1 VRGRGFRSFARFWI
15 DSAVAAPPSD
25 EELRLTQFFIE
36 VALSTPTPVAEPVDD
51 PEGGGEVGPG
61 TNPAADDSICGAAVP
76 VTWCEIE
83 FPDATTRRYAKVPI
97 NIGDPKEPRATTF
110 GTVHRALSNAFGDS
124 LGSQMSPTLTDVDG
138 ALRAAEDDDSLV
150 GSRYSQYVSS
160 KALLKADPTKKT
172 RVFDGVITDC
182 EPEAQRTF
190 SLQVTDYLTVLLDE
204 FSKRTF
210 PQRVF
215 NLEDFPNMANRSD
228 DPTSPGN
235 PTMVGKPV
243 PILYGALSDEHAD
256 TPVGVVPW
264 VFTGR
269 VPFASRG
276 GQMWDEYIAAGHD
289 IGGWQSHFVASGGG
303 LSTGTSYPS
312 RVQINA
318 GSGLVE
324 VAWPGT
330 TLWSDEFGTART
342 ITRNGNTYLA
352 MYMFGPRSDLS
363 RSGQVPHVSNLWGID
378 ENGDGTGRVI
388 DDLYRQILHLLINW
402 VFGDYRGGAW
412 LSPRTVGAG
421 LELYSRM
428 DTTTFEAIKDRRET
442 QLGMPVKGAFI
453 LGHAGTTVTLTDL
466 LTLAAKNG
474 KFDYGTNRHGQIIAS
489 IIDETLPINRDLTAL
504 ANVIER
510 TYKAKRRRDLVRNI
524 VSYRY
529 ARRYVPPLAGGT
541 PAEGELL
548 PATTVEQNPEWAGA
562 VIGDDAPRDAV
573 SVSKHGERPETI
585 DFEMVRDA
593 DTAAALVDLTLEE
606 SASAVVGV
614 GFEEGECGVDTD
626 LGMVDALTHF
636 DALSDSKRSMRCEVH
651 DLDLDQFTVRKQ
663 YREFGEV

>member
-1 VRGRGFRSFARFWI
+1 MF
-15 DSAVAAPPSD
+15 VAADAVPAAPSD
-25 EELRLTQFFIE
+25 HEIRITQFFIE
-36 VALSTPTPVAEPVDD
+36 VSLSVPTPVAEPVGDPGGSPGGT

-61 TNPAADDSICGAAVP
+61 DNPADDESICGAAVP
-76 VTWCEIE
+76 ITWCEIE
-83 FPDATTRRYAKVPI
+83 FPDAVTRRYAKVPI
-97 NIGDPKEPRATTF
+97 NVGEPKDPRGMTF
-110 GTVHRALSNAFGDS
+110 GSVHRALSNAFGDNQ
-124 LGSQMSPTLTDVDG
+124 GSTMSPTLADVDG
-138 ALRAAEDDDSLV
+138 ALRSAEDDDSLV

-160 KALLKADPTKKT
+160 KALLKADPTNKT

-182 EPEAQRTF
+182 EPEAERTF

-215 NLEDFPNMANRSD
+215 NLEDFPNMANRAD

-243 PILYGALSDEHAD
+243 PILYGALSDEFED
-256 TPVGVVPW
+256 DPVGVVPW

-269 VPFASRG
+269 VAFASRG
-276 GQMWDEYIAAGHD
+276 GQLWDEYIAAGHD
-289 IGGWQSHFVASGGG
+289 IHFWQSHFVASGGG

-318 GSGLVE
+318 ASGLVE

-330 TLWSDEFGTART
+330 TLWSDEFGSART

-378 ENGDGTGRVI
+378 ENPTGTSRCI

-402 VFGDYRGGAW
+402 VFGDYRGGPW
-412 LSPRTVGAG
+412 LSPPTVGAG
-421 LELYSRM
+421 LELYSRIA
-428 DTTTFEAIKDRRET
+428 TTTFEAVKDRRET
-442 QLGMPVKGAFI
+442 QLGMLVKGAFI
-453 LGHAGTTVTLTDL
+453 LGDDGATRTLTDL

-474 KFDYGTNRHGQIIAS
+474 KFDYGVNRHGQIVAS
-489 IIDETLPINRDLTAL
+489 ILDETLPINRDLTAL
-504 ANVIER
+504 ADVIQR
-510 TYKAKRRRDLVRNI
+510 TYKAKRRRDQVRNVI
-524 VSYRY
+524 PYHY

-548 PATTVEQNPEWAGA
+548 PATTVEQNPDWAGE
-562 VIGDDAPRDAV
+562 VIGEAAPRDAA
-573 SVSKHGERPETI
+573 SVTKYGERPEAI

-593 DTAAALVDLTLEE
+593 DTAAALAELTLEE
-606 SASAVVGV
+606 STAIVGV
-614 GFEEGECGVDTD
+614 SFEEGECGVDTD

-636 DALSDSKRSMRCEVH
+636 DALSESKRSMRCEAH
-651 DLDLDQFTVRKQ
+651 ELDLDQFTVRKT
-663 YREFGEV
+663 YREFGETT